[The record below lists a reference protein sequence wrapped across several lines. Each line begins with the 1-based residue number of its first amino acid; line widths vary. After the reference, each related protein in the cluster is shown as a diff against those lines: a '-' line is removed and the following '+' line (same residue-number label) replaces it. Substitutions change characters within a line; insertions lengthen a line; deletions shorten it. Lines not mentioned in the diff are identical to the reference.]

1 MGKIIV
7 NGEVI
12 DEKDPRAIAYRR
24 KQQSGNSGG
33 SRGSSNIGGNSFGA
47 SPRFGARTRRVGD
60 NDESSDNGNG
70 QAHHAWGGGQ
80 STNGQSSRGMETW
93 GSGQS
98 GNAAA
103 FQNPFKQL
111 AMMLGIDG
119 KQVSMPALM
128 GVPATS
134 VDLIY
139 VALVVAAALIFKS
152 LKIPIGALLG
162 YYIFQHHSHNSPQ
175 GDQSGRAS

>member
-12 DEKDPRAIAYRR
+12 DEKDPRAVAYRR
-24 KQQSGNSGG
+24 KQQGGNGG
-33 SRGSSNIGGNSFGA
+33 GGHGSSNSGGNSFGT
-47 SPRFGARTRRVGD
+47 SPRFGARISRVGD
-60 NDESSDNGNG
+60 NESSDNGNG
-70 QAHHAWGGGQ
+70 QAHRAWGGGQ
-80 STNGQSSRGMETW
+80 STSGQSSRGMETR

-103 FQNPFKQL
+103 SQNPFKQL
-111 AMMLGIDG
+111 ASMLGIDG

-139 VALVVAAALIFKS
+139 VALVAAAALIFKS
-152 LKIPIGALLG
+152 WKIPIGALLG
-162 YYIFQHHSHNSPQ
+162 YYIFQHQSHNPPQ